1 MGAPSILA
9 ITAIFGHRGLERT
22 SGGQNIACIGRTG
35 NVTKRRDLAQGI
47 VEAGRPADLVFMD
60 RPGGS
65 QGDDV
70 LGAMAMGNIPGIA
83 AVMIDGKMRTGR
95 SRSTPPSARVPVV

>member
-1 MGAPSILA
+1 MLRMATLLA
-9 ITAIFGHRGLERT
+9 SFGGLPAELAWCC
-22 SGGQNIACIGRTG
+22 GTG
-35 NVTKRRDLAQGI
+35 NVAHRRGLSQGI
-47 VEAGRPADLVFMD
+47 LAPGRPADLVFMD

-65 QGDDV
+65 PGDDV

-95 SRSTPPSARVPVV
+95 SRSTPPSARVPVI